1 MTAETMYPWVGDE
14 PVDDARDTHLVR
26 TPGGDQHGDE
36 PRLLFETA
44 AELCARVDAMGPRR
58 FLVRGLWPHGA
69 YGIHG
74 AEPKAGKTWNALDLA
89 VAVASGRRFLGH
101 FEVDT
106 TGPVLVFAGEGGAG
120 SVVRRLRAVCEAA
133 DVRLEDLPI
142 VVCTRA
148 PHLADVVH
156 LAEMQAAVERITPV
170 LVVLDP
176 LYLSARGVR
185 PGDLTG
191 MGELLERP
199 QRLCEAAG
207 ASLVVVTHYNRV
219 EGRKGA
225 ARFTGA
231 GPAEWGRVLL
241 SADALSRRT
250 DLATSATTVV
260 TELAVIGGEVPD
272 LTFRLR
278 RTVVADDPD
287 DLDSPLHYSVEVL
300 PMDQAEQADDG
311 MPPAQRA
318 VLDALRAATGPATVR
333 HLQDVIAEQRTADGA
348 KPLRR
353 ETVAKSLTALADLGL
368 ADVLEA
374 SPGMPGQWLAR
385 GCAV

>member
-1 MTAETMYPWVGDE
+1 MTAEAMYPWVGDE
-14 PVDDARDTHLVR
+14 LAADDPPAQPEQDSS
-26 TPGGDQHGDE
+26 
-36 PRLLFETA
+36 RLLFETA

-58 FLVRGLWPHGA
+58 YLVRGLWPHGA

-89 VAVASGRRFLGH
+89 VAVASGKRFLGH

-133 DVRLEDLPI
+133 DVVLEQLPI

-148 PHLADVVH
+148 PHLSDVVH
-156 LAEMQAAVERITPV
+156 LAEMQAAMERITPV

-176 LYLSARGVR
+176 LYLSARGVK

-207 ASLVVVTHYNRV
+207 ASLVVWWTHYNRDR
-219 EGRKGA
+219 GQKGA
-225 ARFTGA
+225 SRFTGA

-353 ETVAKSLTALADLGL
+353 ETVAKSLSALAELGL
-368 ADVLEA
+368 AEVAEGT
-374 SPGMPGQWLAR
+374 PGFAGLWSAK
-385 GCAV
+385 GCAL

>member
-1 MTAETMYPWVGDE
+1 VTAEAMYPWVGDE
-14 PVDDARDTHLVR
+14 LAADDPPAQPEQDSS
-26 TPGGDQHGDE
+26 
-36 PRLLFETA
+36 RLLFETA

-58 FLVRGLWPHGA
+58 YLVRGLWPHGA

-89 VAVASGRRFLGH
+89 VAVASGKRFLGH

-133 DVRLEDLPI
+133 DVVLEQLPI

-148 PHLADVVH
+148 PHLSDVVH
-156 LAEMQAAVERITPV
+156 LAEMQAAMERITPV

-176 LYLSARGVR
+176 LYLSARGVK

-207 ASLVVVTHYNRV
+207 ASLVVVVTHYNRV

-353 ETVAKSLTALADLGL
+353 ETVAKSLSALAELGL
-368 ADVLEA
+368 AEVAEGT
-374 SPGMPGQWLAR
+374 PGFAGLWSAK
-385 GCAV
+385 GCAL

>member
-1 MTAETMYPWVGDE
+1 VTAEAMYPWVGDE
-14 PVDDARDTHLVR
+14 LAADDPPAQPEQDSS
-26 TPGGDQHGDE
+26 
-36 PRLLFETA
+36 RLLFETA

-58 FLVRGLWPHGA
+58 YLVRGLWPHGA

-89 VAVASGRRFLGH
+89 VAVASGKRFLGH

-133 DVRLEDLPI
+133 DVVLEQLPI

-148 PHLADVVH
+148 PHLSDVVH
-156 LAEMQAAVERITPV
+156 LAEMQAAMERITPV

-176 LYLSARGVR
+176 LYLSARGVK

-207 ASLVVVTHYNRV
+207 ASLVVWWTHYNRDR
-219 EGRKGA
+219 GQKGA
-225 ARFTGA
+225 SRFTGA

-353 ETVAKSLTALADLGL
+353 ETVAKSLSALAELGL
-368 ADVLEA
+368 AEVAEGT
-374 SPGMPGQWLAR
+374 PGFAGLWSAK
-385 GCAV
+385 GCAL

>member
-1 MTAETMYPWVGDE
+1 MSADVWDGMADDRDRDWEPPAEPG
-14 PVDDARDTHLVR
+14 ADTGAAIEL
-26 TPGGDQHGDE
+26 PEG
-36 PRLLFETA
+36 PRLVFETA

-207 ASLVVVTHYNRV
+207 ASLVVVDPLQPRRGP
-219 EGRKGA
+219 EGLSTVHGGR
-225 ARFTGA
+225 
-231 GPAEWGRVLL
+231 PGRV
-241 SADALSRRT
+241 
-250 DLATSATTVV
+250 
-260 TELAVIGGEVPD
+260 
-272 LTFRLR
+272 
-278 RTVVADDPD
+278 
-287 DLDSPLHYSVEVL
+287 
-300 PMDQAEQADDG
+300 
-311 MPPAQRA
+311 
-318 VLDALRAATGPATVR
+318 GPGTPV
-333 HLQDVIAEQRTADGA
+333 G
-348 KPLRR
+348 
-353 ETVAKSLTALADLGL
+353 
-368 ADVLEA
+368 
-374 SPGMPGQWLAR
+374 
-385 GCAV
+385 